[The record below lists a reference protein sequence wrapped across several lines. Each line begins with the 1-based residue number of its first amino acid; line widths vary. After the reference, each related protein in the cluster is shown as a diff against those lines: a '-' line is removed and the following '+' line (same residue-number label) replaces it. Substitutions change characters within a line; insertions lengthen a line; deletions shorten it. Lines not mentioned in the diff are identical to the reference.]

1 MKVLKTFTRLY
12 VKNIDSALVFYEQLL
27 NTKPSL
33 RFTYPAVH
41 LELAGIG
48 DFLLLAGSEEAL
60 ASFRETK
67 ATCIV
72 DSILEFRTHL
82 LNQGSEIIR
91 DIREV
96 PTGKNMTIKHPDGTI
111 IEYVEFKQV
120 VK

>member
-1 MKVLKTFTRLY
+1 MKVIKTFTRLY
-12 VKNIDSALVFYEQLL
+12 VEDINSALAFYEQLL

-60 ASFRETK
+60 APFRETK
-67 ATCIV
+67 ATCVV

-96 PTGKNMTIKHPDGTI
+96 PTGKNMTIRHPDGTM
-111 IEYVEFKQV
+111 IEYVEYKQ
-120 VK
+120 